1 MLKRKQK
8 TLKTSSMKAITV
20 ITLMTLL
27 SACSIN
33 KYQLAGDNKD
43 FLINQINKLSQEG
56 LISSKP
62 ILVVDGVEY
71 TKPRKIN
78 LPEINLTRDKI
89 QEIELLKKE
98 PAIRIF
104 GNAGKR
110 GVLVITSKSAEG
122 E

>member
-1 MLKRKQK
+1 
-8 TLKTSSMKAITV
+8 MKAI
-20 ITLMTLL
+20 ILISLSTLL
-27 SACSIN
+27 SACPIN

-43 FLINQINKLSQEG
+43 FLINQIDKFSQEG
-56 LISSKP
+56 HISSKP
-62 ILVVDGVEY
+62 ILVVDSIEY
-71 TKPRKIN
+71 VKSRKIN
-78 LPEINLTRDKI
+78 LQETNLTKERIK
-89 QEIELLKKE
+89 EIELLKKD